1 MSGKAK
7 AGRAAVLCYN
17 EPNPRFQ
24 EQIMVS
30 KDRFDALA
38 GRMDS
43 AERNIM
49 ELTRAVGRIEGAL
62 AEIRWT
68 NRLLVGGVILL
79 VIKEWLWPLLS

>member
-1 MSGKAK
+1 
-7 AGRAAVLCYN
+7 
-17 EPNPRFQ
+17 
-24 EQIMVS
+24 MVS
-30 KDRFDALA
+30 RDRFDALA

-43 AERNIM
+43 AERNII

>member
-1 MSGKAK
+1 MSGKAT
-7 AGRAAVLCYN
+7 AGRVAALCYN
-17 EPNPRFQ
+17 EPNPHFQ

-49 ELTRAVGRIEGAL
+49 ELTRAVGRIEGSL

>member
-1 MSGKAK
+1 
-7 AGRAAVLCYN
+7 
-17 EPNPRFQ
+17 
-24 EQIMVS
+24 MVS

-49 ELTRAVGRIEGAL
+49 ELTRAVGRIEGSL

>member
-1 MSGKAK
+1 
-7 AGRAAVLCYN
+7 
-17 EPNPRFQ
+17 
-24 EQIMVS
+24 MVS